1 MAEFG
6 ASSFCRDCS
15 TAVISTGG
23 SEGTVMEES
32 VFRGARDL
40 SAPWLRHFGRDDGWV
55 VATSFGMTVGCIC
68 FGRDD
73 GRVVVTPVEMTVGG
87 VATSVEITGLDRVQ
101 LGLKRAIFGFLGFA
115 ITQFGRHL

>member
-15 TAVISTGG
+15 TAVGSTGG

-40 SAPWLRHFGRDDGWV
+40 SAPWLRHFGRDD
-55 VATSFGMTVGCIC
+55 SGM
-68 FGRDD
+68 
-73 GRVVVTPVEMTVGG
+73 

-115 ITQFGRHL
+115 VTQFGCHL